1 MKIELITKSE
11 IDNKTGEEKIIE
23 TKTFHS
29 VRPRG
34 RAMQRTLSIS
44 KSISE
49 VGENFTEE
57 HYILMCEYIRE
68 AFGNQFTT
76 DELMDGL
83 YQDQIFSTFQEV
95 VQEVTDRINGKMVN
109 VAKN

>member
-1 MKIELITKSE
+1 MSFVNEIRITSKAFSHFF
-11 IDNKTGEEKIIE
+11 IG
-23 TKTFHS
+23 
-29 VRPRG
+29 
-34 RAMQRTLSIS
+34 LSIS

-57 HYILMCEYIRE
+57 HYILMCEYICE

>member
-1 MKIELITKSE
+1 MKIELIKQSD
-11 IDNKTGEEKIIE
+11 IDVETGEEKVLE
-23 TKTFHS
+23 TKVYHS

-44 KSISE
+44 KEIGEAGDNFSE
-49 VGENFTEE
+49 K
-57 HYILMCEYIRE
+57 HYVLMCEYICE
-68 AFGNQFTT
+68 AFGNQFTV

-95 VQEVTDRINGKMVN
+95 VQEVTDRVNGKIVN
-109 VAKN
+109 VAKK